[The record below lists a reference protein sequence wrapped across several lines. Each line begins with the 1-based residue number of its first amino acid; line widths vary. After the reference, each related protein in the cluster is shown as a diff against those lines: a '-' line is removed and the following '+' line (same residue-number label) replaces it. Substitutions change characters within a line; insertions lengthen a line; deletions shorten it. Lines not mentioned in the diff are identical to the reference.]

1 MSVVGSA
8 SRLPGDLFNIARA
21 FFVATDADEGGNSKE
36 FTELNFAPSKFIE
49 PALRYPA
56 QLKAAY
62 RTARLFAIE
71 G

>member
-1 MSVVGSA
+1 MHES
-8 SRLPGDLFNIARA
+8 
-21 FFVATDADEGGNSKE
+21 FFVATDAEEGGNSKE